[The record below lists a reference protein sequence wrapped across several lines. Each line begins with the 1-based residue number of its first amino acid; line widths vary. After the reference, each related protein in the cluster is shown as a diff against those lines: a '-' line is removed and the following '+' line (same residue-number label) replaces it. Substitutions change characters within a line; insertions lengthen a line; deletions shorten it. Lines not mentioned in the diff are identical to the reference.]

1 MPNFE
6 LWEIT
11 DSQLAEAITY
21 ARDRWIK
28 STTPEEGH
36 EWREAMNDFISEQ
49 RHRMDLMLKDET
61 DAVKLDSERKLKE
74 AELSNDKSKQK
85 AQNIIKV
92 FEVLVSGLG
101 VASTVYSAWAG
112 LKGKTI
118 ESAVKAQAWERIC
131 KLEENG
137 DIPLNQANKFIKP

>member
-21 ARDRWIK
+21 ARDKWIA

-36 EWREAMNDFISEQ
+36 EWREAMNTFISEQ

-74 AELSNDKSKQK
+74 AELSNEKGKQK
-85 AQNIIKV
+85 AQNWLKGL
-92 FEVLVSGLG
+92 EVLVSGLG
-101 VASTVYSAWAG
+101 VVSTVYSAWAG

-118 ESAVKAQAWERIC
+118 ESVVKAQAWERIC

>member
-1 MPNFE
+1 MPNFD
-6 LWEIT
+6 LWEVT

-21 ARDRWIK
+21 AREKWIA
-28 STTPEEGH
+28 STNPDEGH
-36 EWREAMNDFISEQ
+36 EWREAMQTLMAEQ

-74 AELSNDKSKQK
+74 AELSNEKGKQK
-85 AQNIIKV
+85 VQNLLKG

-101 VASTVYSAWAG
+101 VVSTVYSAWAG